1 MHSSHNMGSVMDDAA
16 LPFTASY
23 FEHAPCGLLVMAVD
37 GSIIRANQTFCD
49 WLGYDSASLH
59 TCSFDQLLTVGGRT
73 FQLTHWGPLLNM
85 QGSVSEVKVGLR
97 HRAGHVVAMLLN
109 AVRRETAEGVRYQL
123 ALFNTTER
131 DRNEQLVFQAMQ
143 RAEELLAQKITAE
156 RALQRAQ
163 EELAVAYAEAQ
174 RRALLAEQMV
184 AVASHDL
191 KNPMT
196 AIKVATELLGRDAHS
211 DRARRLLGSIS
222 TSADRAQRMVI
233 DLLDFASVR
242 LGQGISIRRQQ
253 VDLLRAVDQCV
264 SELRIAFG
272 NASIRHLSRGQGK
285 FEVDQD
291 RLQQMIGN
299 LVANSVAYGDLS
311 YPITLTLEFSSEGV
325 ILGVHNHG
333 PAIAEALVPTLFE
346 PMTRGSD
353 KQDALRSVGMGL
365 FIVKQIAEAHGG
377 RITMTS
383 NPVYGTTFIIYLPTV
398 VDLAGNKCSSA
409 PGGNS

>member
-1 MHSSHNMGSVMDDAA
+1 MNDPTLLLSE
-16 LPFTASY
+16 SY
-23 FEHAPCGLLVMAVD
+23 FEHAPCGLVVMEADGTLVRCNETL
-37 GSIIRANQTFCD
+37 GN
-49 WLGYDSASLH
+49 WLGYD
-59 TCSFDQLLTVGGRT
+59 TDRMKERSFDQLLTVVGRT

-97 HRAGHVVAMLLN
+97 HRDGHVVAMLLN
-109 AVRRETAEGVRYQL
+109 AVRRQTADGVRYHL
-123 ALFNTTER
+123 ALFSTTER
-131 DRNEQLVFQAMQ
+131 DRNQQLVFQAMQ
-143 RAEELLAQKITAE
+143 RAEELLAQKVTAE

-196 AIKVATELLGRDAHS
+196 AIKMAAELLERDAHS
-211 DRARRLLGSIS
+211 DRARRLLSSIG
-222 TSADRAQRMVI
+222 TSAERAQRMVV

-242 LGQGISIRRQQ
+242 LGQGINVRRQQ
-253 VDLLRAVDQCV
+253 VDLLKALDQCV
-264 SELRIAFG
+264 NELRIAFG
-272 NASIRHLSRGQGK
+272 NASIRHLSRGQGA

-299 LVANSVAYGDLS
+299 LVANSVAYGDLR
-311 YPITLTLEFSSEGV
+311 YPITLTSEFCAEGV

-333 PAIAEALVPTLFE
+333 PAIADTLVPSLFE

-353 KQDALRSVGMGL
+353 RQDALRSVGMGL

-383 NPVYGTTFIIYLPTV
+383 NPVYGTNFIIYLPTLV
-398 VDLAGNKCSSA
+398 A
-409 PGGNS
+409 

>member
-1 MHSSHNMGSVMDDAA
+1 MIDPAV
-16 LPFTASY
+16 LFTESY
-23 FEHAPCGLLVMAVD
+23 FELAPCGLVVMETD
-37 GSIIRANQTFCD
+37 GTFVRCNATLGH
-49 WLGYDSASLH
+49 WLGYDAGGLKDQR
-59 TCSFDQLLTVGGRT
+59 FDQLLTVVGRT

-97 HRAGHVVAMLLN
+97 HRDGHVVAMLLN
-109 AVRRETAEGVRYQL
+109 AVRRETADGVHYHL

-131 DRNEQLVFQAMQ
+131 DRNEQLVLQAMQ
-143 RAEELLAQKITAE
+143 RAEELLAQKISAE
-156 RALQRAQ
+156 RALQQAQ
-163 EELAVAYAEAQ
+163 EELAMAYAEAQ

-196 AIKVATELLGRDAHS
+196 AIKMASELLGRDAHS
-211 DRARRLLGSIS
+211 DRARLLLGSIS
-222 TSADRAQRMVI
+222 TSAERAQRMIV

-253 VDLLRAVDQCV
+253 VDLLRAVDLCV
-264 SELRIAFG
+264 NELRIAFG
-272 NASIRHLSRGQGK
+272 NASIRHLSRGQGT

-299 LVANSVAYGDLS
+299 LVANSVAYGDLR
-311 YPITLTLEFSSEGV
+311 YPVTLTTDFCEEGV

-333 PAIAEALVPTLFE
+333 PVIAKALVPTLFE

-353 KQDALRSVGMGL
+353 CQDALRSVGMGL

-383 NPVYGTTFIIYLPTV
+383 DPVYGTTFIIHLP
-398 VDLAGNKCSSA
+398 LRA
-409 PGGNS
+409 PKF